1 MSTAKDKFLSAS
13 RIKTLETCSWVYW
26 CKYHLHLPD
35 KSNSGALRGT
45 VCHSVFEFLLK
56 KRHKK
61 HYDAILERNSIEGS
75 EAVVRYVHHYLQKCN
90 IENFGNETYQEN
102 YDLIDDMIVVG
113 LKTDFFGDESE
124 IYSDPY
130 IEKPEQE
137 FEITNRKPK
146 YKIRGFIDKPIQY
159 KDKKIIRIV
168 DYKSSKYKFR
178 GEELSSNVQAMMYSL
193 AALKIWPK
201 LKPVV
206 EFLILR
212 FPKQPTQQLE
222 FSKEQLKGFEYYL
235 EQVFNAINNFSEK
248 DSVSNFAFDG
258 GFKTK
263 WMCGPTKK
271 TGWECPLKH
280 PYEYY
285 VLKNNRGKVIKS
297 SLEDDLVIEKKGQK
311 IEKLQYEGCPK
322 FNPSQKVGG
331 LNHQDQN
338 DPFDW

>member
-35 KSNSGALRGT
+35 RSNSGALRGT
-45 VCHSVFEFLLK
+45 VCHSVFEFLLRSK
-56 KRHKK
+56 HRK
-61 HYDAILERNSIEGS
+61 HYDAILKADSIEGS
-75 EAVVRYVHHYLQKCN
+75 EAVVRYIHSYLRKCD

-113 LKTDFFGDESE
+113 LKNDFFGDESL
-124 IYSDPY
+124 IDGTPY

-159 KDKKIIRIV
+159 KDKKEIRIV

-178 GEELSSNVQAMMYSL
+178 GDDLTSNVQAMMYSL
-193 AALKIWPK
+193 ASLKLWPK

-206 EFLILR
+206 EFLFLR
-212 FPKQPTQQLE
+212 FPRQPVQRLE
-222 FSKEQLKGFEYYL
+222 FSKEQLKGFEHYL
-235 EQVFNAINNFSEK
+235 EQVYEVINNFSEK
-248 DSVSNFAFDG
+248 DSASNFAIDG
-258 GFKTK
+258 GWKTK
-263 WMCGPTKK
+263 WMCGPTKS
-271 TGWECPLKH
+271 GWECPLKH

-285 VLKNNRGKVIKS
+285 VLKNNRGKIIKS
-297 SLEDDLVIEKKGQK
+297 SLENDLVTEKKGQK
-311 IEKLQYEGCPK
+311 IEKLKYDGCPK
-322 FNPSQKVGG
+322 FNSSGG
-331 LNHQDQN
+331 NEESLQD